1 VARWTVGD
9 AIEALESRDKD
20 AREDIG
26 RTCPLFVTATYS
38 ELLRAVDMMTARQV
52 EARLR
57 QILDDAEVEEPVA
70 MRCEKVVNA
79 GMRSMLTSMGSIPEI
94 PMPNAM
100 GTPNASRI
108 MKLNTRIKTSK
119 NSIMSC
125 YFRYAFTILYILSI
139 SK

>member
-1 VARWTVGD
+1 MARWTVGD

-57 QILDDAEVEEPVA
+57 QILDDAEVEEPESVKKKKK
-70 MRCEKVVNA
+70 KVK
-79 GMRSMLTSMGSIPEI
+79 PE
-94 PMPNAM
+94 P
-100 GTPNASRI
+100 R
-108 MKLNTRIKTSK
+108 KTRIEEDDDMFDDDEPEENVKPYLEEDEEEDLLDD
-119 NSIMSC
+119 I
-125 YFRYAFTILYILSI
+125 FDDE
-139 SK
+139 

>member
-57 QILDDAEVEEPVA
+57 QILDDAEVEEPEPVKKKKK
-70 MRCEKVVNA
+70 KVVK
-79 GMRSMLTSMGSIPEI
+79 PE
-94 PMPNAM
+94 P
-100 GTPNASRI
+100 R
-108 MKLNTRIKTSK
+108 KTRIEEDDDMFDDDEPEENAKPYLEEDEEEDLLDD
-119 NSIMSC
+119 I
-125 YFRYAFTILYILSI
+125 FDDE
-139 SK
+139 

>member
-1 VARWTVGD
+1 MARWTVGD

-57 QILDDAEVEEPVA
+57 QILDDAEVEEPEPV
-70 MRCEKVVNA
+70 KKKKKK
-79 GMRSMLTSMGSIPEI
+79 IKPE
-94 PMPNAM
+94 P
-100 GTPNASRI
+100 R
-108 MKLNTRIKTSK
+108 KTRIEEDEDMFDDDEPEENVKPYLEEDEEEDLLDD
-119 NSIMSC
+119 I
-125 YFRYAFTILYILSI
+125 FDDE
-139 SK
+139 

>member
-57 QILDDAEVEEPVA
+57 QILDDAEVEEPEPVKKKK
-70 MRCEKVVNA
+70 KVVK
-79 GMRSMLTSMGSIPEI
+79 PE
-94 PMPNAM
+94 P
-100 GTPNASRI
+100 R
-108 MKLNTRIKTSK
+108 KTRIEEDEDLFDDDEPEENAKPYLEEDEEEDLLDD
-119 NSIMSC
+119 I
-125 YFRYAFTILYILSI
+125 FDDE
-139 SK
+139 

>member
-57 QILDDAEVEEPVA
+57 QILDDAEVEEPEPVKKKK
-70 MRCEKVVNA
+70 KV
-79 GMRSMLTSMGSIPEI
+79 TKPE
-94 PMPNAM
+94 P
-100 GTPNASRI
+100 R
-108 MKLNTRIKTSK
+108 KTRIEEDEELFDDDEPEENTKPYLEEDEEEDLLDD
-119 NSIMSC
+119 I
-125 YFRYAFTILYILSI
+125 FDDE
-139 SK
+139 